1 MPEFKVLLTR
11 PEGLLSFRV
20 SRRLGYAQN
29 ACIRDTLP
37 VNLLVEATPYLA
49 KGLPA
54 DGLLVTDLDSPVSDG
69 HIAHLG
75 YDLLNLP

>member
-20 SRRLGYAQN
+20 RRRLGYA
-29 ACIRDTLP
+29 CIKDALP
-37 VNLLVEATPYLA
+37 VNLLVEATPYLG

-54 DGLLVTDLDSPVSDG
+54 DGLLVTDLDSPVSAG
-69 HIAHLG
+69 RIAHLG
-75 YDLLNLP
+75 YDLLNIP